1 MIWATDYPLLGFDR
15 TLGEL
20 EALGVDDRVY
30 RKIVRDNLLRALR
43 LDP

>member
-1 MIWATDYPLLGFDR
+1 LLGFDR

-20 EALGVDDRVY
+20 EALGVTDTVY

-43 LDP
+43 LEQ